1 MVGGL
6 IIKNRKEEGFF
17 CKRTKR
23 VEGPFW
29 KKRKRGGAQGK
40 IALLPPLSRIE
51 QRRGGGRRRIPALRA
66 KAAAGVRGKRGRGLR
81 GFDSRP
87 YLGLGRREEVG

>member
-29 KKRKRGGAQGK
+29 KKRKIGGAQGK
-40 IALLPPLSRIE
+40 IALLPPLSRTE
-51 QRRGGGRRRIPALRA
+51 QGRGIGAAAVLIPAAWGLGGGS
-66 KAAAGVRGKRGRGLR
+66 GVREKREGKERIRSPASPRAGA
-81 GFDSRP
+81 
-87 YLGLGRREEVG
+87 E

>member
-23 VEGPFW
+23 VEGHFW

-51 QRRGGGRRRIPALRA
+51 QRRGGRRM
-66 KAAAGVRGKRGRGLR
+66 AAALTGGPGRGGNREVGEKGEGSPGVR
-81 GFDSRP
+81 FP
-87 YLGLGRREEVG
+87 

>member
-23 VEGPFW
+23 VEGHFW

-40 IALLPPLSRIE
+40 ITLLPPLSRTE
-51 QRRGGGRRRIPALRA
+51 QRRGGMAPAA
-66 KAAAGVRGKRGRGLR
+66 PDSGAPGHGGSWGEGEKREGATGI
-81 GFDSRP
+81 
-87 YLGLGRREEVG
+87 